1 MKKIHKIIDVVS
13 GLALLV
19 TVFVIA
25 KYFDTGEE

>member
-19 TVFVIA
+19 LVAVVA